1 MKTLRRVIVFAVIL
15 KAFAVILPGPGQ
27 ELQAGNIHRQV
38 FDGEILPGEYVAF
51 RWNGRR
57 LLPWKVPEE
66 SLTKKARRAIAVS
79 PAWLRSDL
87 AAKLNNLSAETQDS
101 LAGIILA
108 ETDPRLIDEIA
119 FSIARLSARELTG
132 RRFNP
137 RIIAENARL
146 IYEADSLFD
155 YVELIDYG
163 EPSRGGDWMSTAR
176 YRLEGGEGIQEY
188 YELPCEV
195 YYWYVV
201 FPRLGREALAFIDP
215 LTGEYAPPDS
225 GGVFWRDYL
234 MHEDTDPKRCAS
246 RHFVMEYP
254 NLIEQVPASGEAAE
268 LVLTH
273 FDIDPIPLIVDSEGS
288 PLLCVF
294 AWPGNQLDGQVI
306 ATPIPVE
313 LEEPD
318 EGTGLFEN
326 LLRAGNAS
334 AMLDTAI
341 VPEGFEDV
349 RIAILKDRDPFG
361 EPTIERALS
370 SMGFR
375 FRVFG
380 SDEIA
385 EMLFADSGFVKIII
399 PSGQPRSFYE
409 RLAESDSL
417 WQVWMSTRELSPNRV
432 IQFHGATDPAFPGD
446 NWFGIRMPWGF
457 DCALSETNELSITGY
472 PRLKNLL
479 SGTDYLWDNQPLN
492 IPGDQALSRKASALE
507 VIGYF
512 VTQNLPDRC
521 AEVPFYYRGADLDTT
536 FEGDASEYVQSL
548 RTPHPHRSLYL
559 HYGNCGEMMNLLS
572 ASCRAGLVPVRNM
585 IAHPVDHVWNGVY
598 LEGRWRTY
606 TAVRSDRGTRFD
618 DGVYTRK
625 NHYSVMGCR
634 PDGFVTNCIAD
645 YFDSTF
651 IAEVRVSDSAGRP
664 VDGATVTI
672 MTHWYHGDP
681 PPKTHAGIGWTDLT
695 GVARIE
701 VGIRRDYFV
710 QVFTPLI
717 DWPELVQDT
726 SERARKDTIPRTDPV
741 LERRRGMRPEPI
753 PLVSADAD
761 TIPGDTV
768 RYNVTLPIALL
779 KDQPDV
785 DSDAVFTP
793 GQAPRFFLQTPERI
807 LHGYSSYLGCNFTRA
822 EPQGSVDLYVMD
834 LPNYD
839 RFVAGETFVPACAF
853 EDTDSLKFS
862 LPSLQDGWFVV
873 LSNRHRMAYGQVVR
887 LHVDTRGH

>member
-1 MKTLRRVIVFAVIL
+1 MMTLRRVIVFAVIL

-38 FDGEILPGEYVAF
+38 FDGEIPPGEYVAF

-66 SLTKKARRAIAVS
+66 SLTKKAKRAINIS

-146 IYEADSLFD
+146 IYEADSLYD

-163 EPSRGGDWMSTAR
+163 EPSRGGNWMSTAR
-176 YRLEGGEGIQEY
+176 YRLEGGEGSEEY

-195 YYWYVV
+195 YYWYIV

-215 LTGEYAPPDS
+215 LTGEFASPDS

-254 NLIEQVPASGEAAE
+254 NLIEQVPASATAAE

-273 FDIDPIPLIVDSEGS
+273 FTIDPIPLIIDSEGRS
-288 PLLCVF
+288 LLCVF

-306 ATPIPVE
+306 ATTIPVE
-313 LEEPD
+313 LEETG

-399 PSGQPRSFYE
+399 PSGQPRSLYE

-492 IPGDQALSRKASALE
+492 IPGDQALSKKASALE
-507 VIGYF
+507 TIGYF
-512 VTQNLPDRC
+512 VTQNLSDRC

-548 RTPHPHRSLYL
+548 RTHYPQRSLYL
-559 HYGNCGEMMNLLS
+559 HYGNCGEVMDMLS
-572 ASCRAGLVPVRNM
+572 ASSRAGLLPVRNM

-753 PLVSADAD
+753 PLVSAVED
-761 TIPGDTV
+761 TVPGDTI
-768 RYNVTLPIALL
+768 RYEVSLPFVLPENRVST
-779 KDQPDV
+779 DSTV
-785 DSDAVFTP
+785 DFETE
-793 GQAPRFFLQTPERI
+793 GAPHFVLTSPERI
-807 LHGYSSYLGCNFTRA
+807 LHGFSSYLACNFTRA
-822 EPQGSVDLYVMD
+822 EPQGSVNLYVMD

-839 RFVAGETFVPACAF
+839 RFAAGEAFVPACAF
-853 EDTDSLKFS
+853 EDTDSLNFS

-873 LSNRHRMAYGQVVR
+873 LSNRHRMAYGQVIR
-887 LHVDTRGH
+887 LAAEAKNR